1 MHMILSVVL
10 FLTVTASASPQKVDS
25 PPVSREEAVNR
36 LAASGIN
43 VSSLSRPTGQSQPVS
58 VALGIGVNGALN
70 ATANDE
76 NLKLVARLPEIGTLS
91 LYSGN
96 FTAEGV
102 AALAGMPNLRRLLIG
117 SPSCDRAALA
127 PLARLTGLTHLT
139 ISDYAVTDPV
149 LGYIAGVK
157 ELESLTIMSPLGRQ
171 NPQLTAGTVASFLD
185 QARNLKELVLLGV
198 PIDDACI
205 ERIGRKPAFTRL
217 WTDSPAV
224 TPAAWAALTNLTRMT
239 DLYLKG
245 TTFDDSSAPALARMP
260 DLRSLILD
268 DTRVT
273 DAAMESLSGL
283 VNITDLGLAHTRVT
297 DKGMVHLS
305 KLDHL
310 HNLYLV
316 GTAVTV
322 DGLRTVGRKEDVS
335 MLRIG
340 QRPLSP
346 DELRALRAMF
356 GKIEIFDPAGYWSPA
371 REEAAM
377 RQTSQPAG
385 EGTKQSLTDDDA
397 TLNRGSF
404 SDK

>member
-1 MHMILSVVL
+1 MILSAIL
-10 FLTVTASASPQKVDS
+10 FLTVTASASPQKADS
-25 PPVSREEAVNR
+25 PPVPREEAVNR
-36 LAASGIN
+36 LAANGVN
-43 VSSLSRPTGQSQPVS
+43 VSSLTRRAGQSQPVS
-58 VALGIGVNGALN
+58 VGLGTGVNGALN

-76 NLKLVARLPEIGTLS
+76 NLKLVARVPEIGTLS
-91 LYSGN
+91 LYSGT
-96 FTAEGV
+96 FTAEGI

-117 SPSCDRAALA
+117 SPSCDNAAFA
-127 PLARLTGLTHLT
+127 PLAMLTGLTHLT
-139 ISDYAVTDPV
+139 ISDYAVTDQV
-149 LGYIAGVK
+149 LGHVAGVK

-171 NPQLTAGTVASFLD
+171 NPQLTAGAVASFLD

-205 ERIGRKPAFTRL
+205 ERIGRMSAFTRL
-217 WTDSPAV
+217 WTDSRAV
-224 TPAAWAALTNLTRMT
+224 TPGAWGALTNLTRMT

-245 TTFDDSSAPALARMP
+245 TTFDDSAAPALARMP

-273 DAAMESLSGL
+273 DAALESLAGL
-283 VNITDLGLAHTRVT
+283 VSIADLGLARTRVT

-305 KLDHL
+305 ELGHL

-322 DGLRTVGRKEDVS
+322 DGLRMVGRKEDIS

-346 DELRALRAMF
+346 DEVRALRAMF
-356 GKIEIFDPAGYWSPA
+356 GRTEIFDTAGYWSPA

-377 RQTSQPAG
+377 RQTGKPAVD
-385 EGTKQSLTDDDA
+385 GTK
-397 TLNRGSF
+397 
-404 SDK
+404 